1 MIAEAVRF
9 NLAELQADLWK
20 AQNPFSYEYGSAR
33 EFYNLITTPDSM
45 TVYRNWENASKNPA
59 LLSKTP
65 AGLKIQVP
73 WIP

>member
-9 NLAELQADLWK
+9 NLAEIQANKWE
-20 AQNPFSYEYGSAR
+20 QSNPLGYEYGSAR
-33 EFYNLITTPDSM
+33 DFYKLITTPDSM
-45 TVYRNWENASKNPA
+45 KVYRNWEDASKNPA
-59 LLSKTP
+59 LLSTTP